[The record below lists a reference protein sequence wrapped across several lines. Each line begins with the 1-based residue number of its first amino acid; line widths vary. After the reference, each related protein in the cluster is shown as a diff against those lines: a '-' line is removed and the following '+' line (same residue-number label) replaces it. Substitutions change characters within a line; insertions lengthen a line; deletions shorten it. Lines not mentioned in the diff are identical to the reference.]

1 MLLRRDRY
9 LIFVN
14 YISFLFV
21 TLHLL
26 NIDIFGR
33 YNEWIIGYILITLL
47 LIYYCFNRM
56 FLLTRKKLM
65 NIYPNTYIQLRY
77 DTNLKGDKISKLE
90 CKMCDYSDY
99 WYELDKSMFG
109 FIDDKMTVNYFKTHL
124 SDIST
129 SDALFKE
136 SELRL
141 GVKRI
146 RRMYDNNKGNKSTY
160 CILFSMLYIFVS
172 GLFILTLLVI

>member
-21 TLHLL
+21 SLHLL

-33 YNEWIIGYILITLL
+33 YNEWIIGYIIVTLL
-47 LIYYCFNRM
+47 FIYYCFNRL

-65 NIYPNTYIQLRY
+65 NKHLDTHIRLRY
-77 DTNLKGDKISKLE
+77 DTNLEGDKISKLE
-90 CKMCDYSDY
+90 CKLYDY

-109 FIDDKMTVNYFKTHL
+109 FTDDKMTVEYFTTHL
-124 SDIST
+124 SNINT
-129 SDALFKE
+129 SDGLFKE

-146 RRMYDNNKGNKSTY
+146 YRLYKRCKDDYVAY
-160 CILFSMLYIFVS
+160 RILIGMLYIFVS
-172 GLFILTLLVI
+172 VLFILTLLVI

>member
-1 MLLRRDRY
+1 MLLRRDKY
-9 LIFVN
+9 LVFVN
-14 YISFLFV
+14 YLSFTFV

-26 NIDIFGR
+26 NMDIFGR
-33 YNEWIIGYILITLL
+33 YSEWIIGYIIVTLL
-47 LIYYCFNRM
+47 FIYYCFNGM

-65 NIYPNTYIQLRY
+65 KIYPDAYIQLRY
-77 DTNLKGDKISKLE
+77 DTNLEGDKISKLE

-99 WYELDKSMFG
+99 WYELDQSMFG
-109 FIDDKMTVNYFKTHL
+109 FIDDKMSVDYFTTHL
-124 SDIST
+124 SDINT

-146 RRMYDNNKGNKSTY
+146 YRLYKRCKGDY
-160 CILFSMLYIFVS
+160 VAYRILIGMLYIFVS
-172 GLFILTLLVI
+172 ILFILTLLVI

>member
-1 MLLRRDRY
+1 MLLRRDKY

-33 YNEWIIGYILITLL
+33 YSEWIIGYILVTLL
-47 LIYYCFNRM
+47 FIYYCFNRM

-65 NIYPNTYIQLRY
+65 NIYPDAYIQLRY
-77 DTNLKGDKISKLE
+77 DTNLQGDKISKLE
-90 CKMCDYSDY
+90 CQMCDYSDY

-109 FIDDKMTVNYFKTHL
+109 FIDDKMTVEYFTTHL
-124 SDIST
+124 SNINT

-146 RRMYDNNKGNKSTY
+146 YSLYKMCKSDYVTY
-160 CILFSMLYIFVS
+160 RILFGMLYIFLS

>member
-33 YNEWIIGYILITLL
+33 YNEWIIGYIIVTLL
-47 LIYYCFNRM
+47 FIYYSFNRM

-65 NIYPNTYIQLRY
+65 KIYPDAYIQLRY

-109 FIDDKMTVNYFKTHL
+109 FIDDKMTVDYFRTHL

-146 RRMYDNNKGNKSTY
+146 YSLYKMCKSDYVTY
-160 CILFSMLYIFVS
+160 RILFGMLYIFVS
-172 GLFILTLLVI
+172 GLFILTLFVI

>member
-1 MLLRRDRY
+1 M
-9 LIFVN
+9 
-14 YISFLFV
+14 
-21 TLHLL
+21 
-26 NIDIFGR
+26 
-33 YNEWIIGYILITLL
+33 
-47 LIYYCFNRM
+47 
-56 FLLTRKKLM
+56 TRKKLM
-65 NIYPNTYIQLRY
+65 NIYPDAYIQLRY
-77 DTNLKGDKISKLE
+77 DTNLQGDKISKLE

-109 FIDDKMTVNYFKTHL
+109 FIDDKMTVDYYNMHL
-124 SDIST
+124 SNINT

-146 RRMYDNNKGNKSTY
+146 HKLYKMYKSDYITY
-160 CILFSMLYIFVS
+160 RILFGMLYIFVS

>member
-33 YNEWIIGYILITLL
+33 YNEWIIGYIIVTLL
-47 LIYYCFNRM
+47 FIYYCFNRL

-65 NIYPNTYIQLRY
+65 NICPDTYIRLRY
-77 DTNLKGDKISKLE
+77 DTNLEGDKISKLE
-90 CKMCDYSDY
+90 CKMYDY

-109 FIDDKMTVNYFKTHL
+109 FIDDNMSVDYFTTHL
-124 SDIST
+124 SKINT

-146 RRMYDNNKGNKSTY
+146 YRLYKRCKGDY
-160 CILFSMLYIFVS
+160 VAYRILIGMLYIFVS
-172 GLFILTLLVI
+172 VLFILTLLVI